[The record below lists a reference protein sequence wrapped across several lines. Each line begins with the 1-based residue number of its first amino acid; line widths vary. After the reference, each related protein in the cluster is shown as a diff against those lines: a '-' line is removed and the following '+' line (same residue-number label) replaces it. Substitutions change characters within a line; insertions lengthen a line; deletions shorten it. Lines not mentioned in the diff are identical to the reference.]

1 MTSSLIS
8 GSEFR
13 SIFWFSLP
21 LIFGAVIQQL
31 YTVTDSLIVGKVIGT
46 DALAAVGATGAC
58 IFFLLSVN
66 SGLSSACSVI
76 ISQYYG
82 AGRQKMVRVSFVSTI
97 YYTLVCSL
105 VLSLAG
111 TLCVDP
117 LLRILLTPEDIFAQA
132 SLYLKIY
139 MGGCLGL
146 VLYNN
151 IAAVVRALGD
161 SRTPLLFLIL
171 SSLLNIGL
179 DILLVAVFPMG
190 IAGAAIATVL
200 AQTISGLLCLCYALK
215 KFPVFRVRW
224 PDIRPSL
231 KNIGAIASIG
241 IPMGLQS
248 SVLAVGDMIVTGII
262 NSYGTIVV
270 TAYTAANRIH
280 QFVVIPFLQ
289 FAIAFCTFTAQNAG
303 AGQLQRIRRGM
314 RRSALFA
321 AAAALAFGLMIT
333 MFRNPLIKLFLPED
347 DSRLDVIVAVA
358 SDFLGYVPLL
368 YPFIALIWLYN
379 YMLRGVGA
387 VAVPIL
393 SGAIELISKIV
404 LPYFLGKMFGYAG
417 VWYGYPL
424 CWILGWIPSA
434 VYYHSGRWTAKCAG
448 VMERALFP

>member
-1 MTSSLIS
+1 MTGSLTS
-8 GSEFR
+8 GGEFR
-13 SIFWFSLP
+13 SIFRFSLP

-31 YTVTDSLIVGKVIGT
+31 YSVTDSLIVGKVIGT
-46 DALAAVGATGAC
+46 DALAAVGATGSC
-58 IFFLLSVN
+58 IFFLLSLN

-82 AGRQKMVRVSFVSTI
+82 AGTQRMVRVTFVSTL
-97 YYTLVCSL
+97 YYTLLCSL
-105 VLSLAG
+105 ALSLLG

-132 SLYLKIY
+132 SLYLKTY

-151 IAAVVRALGD
+151 IAAVIRALGD
-161 SRTPLLFLIL
+161 SRTPLLFLLL

-179 DILLVAVFPMG
+179 DILLVAMFPMG

-200 AQTISGLLCLCYALK
+200 AQTISGLLCLCYALH
-215 KFPVFRVRW
+215 KFSVFRVHWR
-224 PDIRPSL
+224 DFRPSL
-231 KNIGAIASIG
+231 KNIGAIASLG

-248 SVLAVGDMIVTGII
+248 SVLAIGDMIVTGII

-280 QFVVIPFLQ
+280 QFVVLPFLQ
-289 FAIAFCTFTAQNAG
+289 FAIAFCTFTAQNIG
-303 AGQLQRIRRGM
+303 AGQLQRIRRAVC
-314 RRSALFA
+314 RSALFVA
-321 AAAALAFGLMIT
+321 ATALAFGLIIAV
-333 MFRNPLIKLFLPED
+333 FRVPLIKLFLPKD
-347 DSRLDVIVAVA
+347 DSQLDIIVAAA

-379 YMLRGVGA
+379 YMLRGAGA

-404 LPYFLGKMFGYAG
+404 LPYFLGKVFGYVG

-434 VYYHSGRWTAKCAG
+434 IYYHSDRWTTKCIG
-448 VMERALFP
+448 VMDRSS